1 MKKLALTLTL
11 VAMLTVACKKAQQP
25 QQTTEPAPDT
35 TQVQPAEST
44 VTDTSATMQQI
55 ISGAVAQLGEHQ
67 AGSLK
72 AVGSNPTG
80 SRLISLTTY

>member
-1 MKKLALTLTL
+1 LTIHGGDNIIFSLSKEEFLMKKLALALTL

-44 VTDTSATMQQI
+44 VTDTSATM
-55 ISGAVAQLGEHQ
+55 
-67 AGSLK
+67 
-72 AVGSNPTG
+72 
-80 SRLISLTTY
+80 

>member
-1 MKKLALTLTL
+1 MTAHVKKAIIFSLTKEELKMKKLMLALTL

-44 VTDTSATMQQI
+44 AVDT
-55 ISGAVAQLGEHQ
+55 
-67 AGSLK
+67 
-72 AVGSNPTG
+72 
-80 SRLISLTTY
+80 TTTK